1 MIPFNSRLAAPG
13 RLQQALTTFGL
24 GVAALLSVVSACAL
38 PTSAQDV
45 RPNILWLTCEDMGP
59 HIGPYGDR
67 YATTPHLDRFAKTA
81 LRYENVWSNA
91 PVCAP
96 ARTTLISG
104 LYPTAT
110 GSEHMRSMVRLPAQV
125 KLYPQHLLEA
135 GYYCTNNSK
144 TDYNLEEPGKVW
156 DESSPRAHWKNRPG
170 GKPFFAVFNFTITH
184 ESQIRKRPHT
194 LVHDPAKV
202 PLPVYHPDTP
212 EVRQDWAQYYDNI
225 TTMDSQVGEKL
236 KELQEAGL
244 ADNTI
249 VFFYSD
255 HGSGMPR
262 SKRWPYNSGLRVP
275 MLIHFPAKHRGLAP
289 KDYAG
294 GGTTK
299 RLVSFVDFAPTLLS
313 LVGVQPPAHYQGHAF
328 AGKHE
333 APAQPFLHGFRGRMD
348 ERCDLVRSVRDERYV
363 YVRNYMPHRIYGQYL
378 DYMFQTPTTRVWR
391 RLYDD
396 GKLNAAQKT
405 FWEKKPAEELYDLQT
420 DPDEVKNLAGSPEH
434 REVIARLRKA
444 QQDLALKIRDV
455 GMLPEAEVHA
465 RAAGATTYEVA
476 RNAEKF
482 PLTRILSVAS
492 AASEG
497 KAEANDRL
505 KNALNDP
512 DAGVR
517 YWAATGFLIREK
529 PGVQLAAP
537 ELRRALTDA
546 SPSVR
551 IVAAEALGRFGGPND
566 LQPALEALREAAP
579 AEKHGVYVSI
589 EALNAIDA
597 LGAKAAPLLPLVKSL
612 SQPVAAAPARIR
624 EYTVRL
630 TERITS
636 ELGK

>member
-1 MIPFNSRLAAPG
+1 
-13 RLQQALTTFGL
+13 
-24 GVAALLSVVSACAL
+24 
-38 PTSAQDV
+38 
-45 RPNILWLTCEDMGP
+45 
-59 HIGPYGDR
+59 
-67 YATTPHLDRFAKTA
+67 
-81 LRYENVWSNA
+81 
-91 PVCAP
+91 
-96 ARTTLISG
+96 
-104 LYPTAT
+104 
-110 GSEHMRSMVRLPAQV
+110 
-125 KLYPQHLLEA
+125 
-135 GYYCTNNSK
+135 
-144 TDYNLEEPGKVW
+144 
-156 DESSPRAHWKNRPG
+156 
-170 GKPFFAVFNFTITH
+170 
-184 ESQIRKRPHT
+184 
-194 LVHDPAKV
+194 VHDPAKA
-202 PLPVYHPDTP
+202 PLPAYHPNTP

-289 KDYAG
+289 KDYADG
-294 GGTTK
+294 GATR

-313 LVGVQPPAHYQGHAF
+313 LVGVQPPAYHQGHAF

-333 APAQPFLHGFRGRMD
+333 APPQPFLHGFRGRMD
-348 ERCDLVRSVRDERYV
+348 ERYDLVRSVRDERYV

-391 RLYDD
+391 QLYDE
-396 GKLNAAQKT
+396 GKLKPPQST

-420 DPDEVKNLAGSPEH
+420 DPDEVKNLAGSAEH
-434 REVIARLRKA
+434 RGALERLRKA
-444 QQDLALKIRDV
+444 QQELALKVRDV
-455 GMLPEAEVHA
+455 GLLPEAELHA
-465 RAAGATTYEVA
+465 RAANSTPYEIGHDAA
-476 RNAEKF
+476 RY
-482 PLTRILSVAS
+482 PISRMLSIAA

-497 KAEANDRL
+497 KKDANNRL
-505 KNALNDP
+505 TSALGDP

-517 YWAATGFLIREK
+517 YWAAAGFLIRERVD
-529 PGVQLAAP
+529 VQFAGAA
-537 ELRRALTDA
+537 LRKALSDP

-551 IVAAEALGRFGGPND
+551 IVAAEALGRFGGPED
-566 LQPALEALREAAP
+566 LQPALAALSEAAP

-636 ELGK
+636 ELSK

>member
-1 MIPFNSRLAAPG
+1 MIPFSPRLAAQV
-13 RLQQALTTFGL
+13 RLRQALTTFGL
-24 GVAALLSVVSACAL
+24 GVAALLSVVSGCGL
-38 PTSAQDV
+38 PSSAQDA

-67 YATTPHLDRFAKTA
+67 YATTPNLDGFAKTA

-104 LYPTAT
+104 MYPTAT
-110 GSEHMRSMVRLPAQV
+110 GSEHMRSMVRLPARM
-125 KLYPQHLLEA
+125 KLYPQHLREA

-170 GKPFFAVFNFTITH
+170 GKPFFAVFNFTVTH

-194 LVHDPAKV
+194 PVHDPAKA
-202 PLPVYHPDTP
+202 PLPAYHPDTP

-225 TTMDSQVGEKL
+225 TTMDAQVGEKL

-244 ADNTI
+244 ADNTL

-275 MLIHFPAKHRGLAP
+275 MLIHFPAKHRDLAP
-289 KDYAG
+289 KDYVA
-294 GGTTK
+294 GGTTQ

-313 LVGVQPPAHYQGHAF
+313 LVGLQPPSYYQGHAF

-333 APAQPFLHGFRGRMD
+333 AAPQPFIHGFRGRMD
-348 ERCDLVRSVRDERYV
+348 ERYDLVRSVRDERYV
-363 YVRNYMPHRIYGQYL
+363 YVRNYMPHKIYGQYL

-391 RLYDD
+391 KLYDE
-396 GKLNAAQKT
+396 GKLKPPQTA
-405 FWEKKPAEELYDLQT
+405 FWEKKPAEELYDLQS
-420 DPDEVKNLAGSPEH
+420 DPDEVTNLAGSAAH
-434 REVIARLRKA
+434 RAVLAKLRKA
-444 QQDLALKIRDV
+444 QQELALRIRDV
-455 GMLPEAEVHA
+455 GMLPEAEMHS
-465 RAAGATTYEVA
+465 RAVASTPYEVG
-476 RNAEKF
+476 RDEERL
-482 PLTRILSVAS
+482 PLGRILSVAT
-492 AASEG
+492 AASDG
-497 KAEANDRL
+497 KAEENPRL
-505 KNALNDP
+505 KNALSDP

-529 PGVQLAAP
+529 SGVQFAAP
-537 ELRRALTDA
+537 ELRRLLTDS

-551 IVAAEALGRFGGPND
+551 IVAAEALGRFGGPED
-566 LQPALEALREAAP
+566 LQPALDTLREAAP
-579 AEKHGVYVSI
+579 AEKHGVYASI

-597 LGAKAAPLLPLVKSL
+597 LGAKAAPLLPLVKTLGQLVTS
-612 SQPVAAAPARIR
+612 APARTR
-624 EYTVRL
+624 EYPTRL
-630 TERITS
+630 VERITS
-636 ELGK
+636 ELSK

>member
-1 MIPFNSRLAAPG
+1 MIPFSRFLARRG
-13 RLQQALTTFGL
+13 RLLLT
-24 GVAALLSVVSACAL
+24 GVSLWAAALLAVVAGCA
-38 PTSAQDV
+38 TRSNAQDA

-67 YATTPHLDRFAKTA
+67 YADTPNLDRFAKTA

-104 LYPTAT
+104 MYPPST
-110 GSEHMRSMVRLPAQV
+110 GSEHMRSLVRLPAQM
-125 KLYPQHLLEA
+125 KLYPQHLREA

-156 DESSPRAHWKNRPG
+156 DESSARAHWKNRPA

-194 LVHDPAKV
+194 PVHDPARA
-202 PLPVYHPDTP
+202 PLPAYHPDTP

-225 TTMDSQVGEKL
+225 TPMDGLVGEKL
-236 KELQEAGL
+236 KELQDAGL
-244 ADNTI
+244 ADNTL

-275 MLIHFPAKHRGLAP
+275 MLIHFPEKHRNLAP
-289 KDYAG
+289 KEYAA
-294 GGTTK
+294 GGTTQ
-299 RLVSFVDFAPTLLS
+299 RLVSFVDFAPTVLS
-313 LVGVQPPAHYQGHAF
+313 LVGVQPPSYYQGHAF
-328 AGKHE
+328 AGKYE
-333 APAQPFLHGFRGRMD
+333 APAQPFLYGFRGRMD
-348 ERCDLVRSVRDERYV
+348 ERYDLVRSVRDERYV
-363 YVRNYMPHRIYGQYL
+363 YVRNYMPHKIYGQYL

-391 RLYDD
+391 KLYDE
-396 GKLNAAQKT
+396 GKLKPPQSA
-405 FWEKKPAEELYDLQT
+405 FWEKKPAEELYDLRT
-420 DPDEVKNLAGSPEH
+420 DPDEVKNLAASPAR
-434 REVIARLRKA
+434 REILARLRKA
-444 QQDLALKIRDV
+444 QQELALKVRDV
-455 GMLPEAEVHA
+455 GMLPEAEMHA
-465 RAAGATTYEVA
+465 RAAGSTPYEA
-476 RNAEKF
+476 GHDAERL
-482 PLTRILSVAS
+482 PLDRILSIAA

-497 KAEANDRL
+497 RADANDRL
-505 KNALNDP
+505 KSALSDP

-517 YWAATGFLIREK
+517 YWAATGFLMREQA
-529 PGVQLAAP
+529 GVQVASAA
-537 ELRRALTDA
+537 LRKALSDP

-551 IVAAEALGRFGGPND
+551 IVAAEALGRFGGTED
-566 LQPALEALREAAP
+566 LQPALAALSEAAP

-597 LGAKAAPLLPLVKSL
+597 LGMKAAPLLPLVKSL
-612 SQPVAAAPARIR
+612 SEPVAAAPARIR

-630 TERITS
+630 TERVTS
-636 ELGK
+636 ELSK